1 MWKIVSVSQ
10 AHEVSMK
17 ATHPPQMLATSTTPI
32 PEALH
37 PARST
42 PMAKLDI
49 PLSLR
54 QDTVVTTETL
64 QVTTWILAS

>member
-1 MWKIVSVSQ
+1 MSFPQ

-17 ATHPPQMLATSTTPI
+17 ATHPLQMLATSTTPI
-32 PEALH
+32 PEVLR

-42 PMAKLDI
+42 HMAKLDI